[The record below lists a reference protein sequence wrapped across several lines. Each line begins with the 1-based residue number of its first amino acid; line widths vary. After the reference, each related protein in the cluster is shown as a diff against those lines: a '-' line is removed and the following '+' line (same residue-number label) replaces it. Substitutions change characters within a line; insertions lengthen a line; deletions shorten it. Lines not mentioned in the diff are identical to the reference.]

1 MSQKVNGFRLGIYIF
16 KDAEIVDFAG
26 PYGVLAVARRLDPEI
41 DVFFIS
47 DSHRSVQA
55 QAGFTVL
62 PNYSFADE
70 PSVDAFLIPGGFGTR
85 QEIYNKRLHSYIK
98 SLDESTI
105 LSSVCTGSW
114 IYGHMGLLD
123 GISATSRKEGDRTEN
138 SELGIVPIDRLAKIA
153 PSCKVSR
160 ARVVDSGNI
169 VTGGGIAA
177 GMEVGFHL
185 LRKAGYDE
193 DFLSE
198 VARIMEYKEAYELY
212 KNDVEYDK

>member
-1 MSQKVNGFRLGIYIF
+1 
-16 KDAEIVDFAG
+16 
-26 PYGVLAVARRLDPEI
+26 
-41 DVFFIS
+41 
-47 DSHRSVQA
+47 
-55 QAGFTVL
+55 
-62 PNYSFADE
+62 
-70 PSVDAFLIPGGFGTR
+70 
-85 QEIYNKRLHSYIK
+85 
-98 SLDESTI
+98 ESTI

-114 IYGHMGLLD
+114 IYAHMGLLD
-123 GISATSRKEGDRTEN
+123 GISATSRKESDRTEN

-160 ARVVDSGNI
+160 ARVVDAGHI

-212 KNDVEYDK
+212 KEDIEYTK